1 MSTGIDAFDSTI
13 QTTNNWLHDLKER
26 LAWQESQKAYHALRA
41 VLHAL
46 RDRLP
51 VENAASFAAQ
61 LPMLVRGFYYEG
73 YHPSGKP
80 LKERKKAEFLAHIRE
95 AFRGDRSVDPERVV
109 EAVFAVLAK
118 HMTAG
123 EIDGVK
129 RVLPEEIRG
138 MWN

>member
-1 MSTGIDAFDSTI
+1 
-13 QTTNNWLHDLKER
+13 
-26 LAWQESQKAYHALRA
+26 
-41 VLHAL
+41 
-46 RDRLP
+46 
-51 VENAASFAAQ
+51 
-61 LPMLVRGFYYEG
+61 MLVRGFYYEG

-95 AFRGDRSVDPERVV
+95 AFRGDRLVDPERVV

-123 EIDGVK
+123 EIDGIK